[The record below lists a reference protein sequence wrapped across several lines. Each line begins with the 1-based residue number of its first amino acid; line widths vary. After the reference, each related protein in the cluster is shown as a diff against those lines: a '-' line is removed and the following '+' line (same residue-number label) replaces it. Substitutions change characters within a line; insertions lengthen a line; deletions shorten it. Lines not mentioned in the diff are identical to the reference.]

1 MSELAPGATAPT
13 FTTTA
18 VGGEKYKS
26 GTEVSLGN
34 FVGKTVVL
42 YFYPKDDTPGCT
54 QQACDLR
61 DGWSRLARKVV
72 LFGVSP
78 DSAKKHVKFIEKHNL
93 PFPLLSDESHAIAEA
108 YGVWVE
114 KTLYGR
120 KYMGAERTTFI
131 IAPDGK
137 IRDVLRKVKPSEHL
151 RMLEDALA
159 A

>member
-1 MSELAPGATAPT
+1 MSELAPGAHAPT
-13 FTTTA
+13 FTATA

-26 GTEVSLGN
+26 GMEVSLGD
-34 FVGKTVVL
+34 FDGKTVVL

-72 LFGVSP
+72 LFGISP
-78 DSAKKHVKFIEKHNL
+78 DGPKKHIKFIEKHNL

-120 KYMGAERTTFI
+120 KYMAAERTTFI

-137 IRDVLRKVKPSEHL
+137 IRDVLKKVKPSEHL

-159 A
+159 G

>member
-13 FTTTA
+13 FTATA
-18 VGGEKYKS
+18 VGGDKYKS
-26 GTEVSLGN
+26 GEEVSLADFAGR
-34 FVGKTVVL
+34 TVVL
-42 YFYPKDDTPGCT
+42 CFYPKDDTPGCT

-78 DSAKKHVKFIEKHNL
+78 DPAKMHLKFIEKHNL
-93 PFPLLSDESHAIAEA
+93 PFPLLSDDGHAIAES

-120 KYMGAERTTFI
+120 KYMANERTTFI
-131 IAPDGK
+131 IGPDGK
-137 IRDVLRKVKPSEHL
+137 IRDVLKKVKPSEHL
-151 RMLEDALA
+151 RLLEAALGV
-159 A
+159 